1 MRTLGFLIHLNP
13 DDLKPQIDMEIE
25 DEDVVDEAAQDNLHE
40 QLDRLRDL
48 TKKFTSQVSR
58 LDGLDVSLE
67 RVETAATALGIVQ
80 QVTF

>member
-1 MRTLGFLIHLNP
+1 
-13 DDLKPQIDMEIE
+13 MEVE
-25 DEDVVDEAAQDNLHE
+25 DEDVVDEAANDSLHE

-48 TKKFTSQVSR
+48 KQKFTSQVSR

>member
-1 MRTLGFLIHLNP
+1 MRTLAFLTDLNP
-13 DDLKPQIDMEIE
+13 DNLKPQIDMEVE